1 MRDFLACV
9 CLTAFEAF
17 QPPLPQNL
25 ALQKGRRISGA
36 RFSRGSS
43 AFQPLRLPSLPSPKT
58 LGAVFCA
65 WLRHPVSARLS
76 EAVCLGLSLCGSLP
90 SLLGS
95 GFPSFLPQSSLCCLP
110 LAASPP
116 LAGNG
121 FPWCASFSTNAC
133 WPPFKA
139 GRYFQYMP
147 WFVVLLLGRG
157 LFFGAKWFWGFN
169 ISFSLCACCLAGV
182 YFGALVFWAWLWWSN
197 FQWARCICGL
207 QIDFFVDGSCLH
219 VCVCMLF

>member
-1 MRDFLACV
+1 MPSGTVVAHWPCKKGGVFLVRAFLACV

-65 WLRHPVSARLS
+65 WLSHPVSARLS

-116 LAGNG
+116 IWRGTVSRGAPHSPQTPVG
-121 FPWCASFSTNAC
+121 
-133 WPPFKA
+133 
-139 GRYFQYMP
+139 
-147 WFVVLLLGRG
+147 LLSRPGGISNTCLG
-157 LFFGAKWFWGFN
+157 
-169 ISFSLCACCLAGV
+169 
-182 YFGALVFWAWLWWSN
+182 LW
-197 FQWARCICGL
+197 
-207 QIDFFVDGSCLH
+207 
-219 VCVCMLF
+219 